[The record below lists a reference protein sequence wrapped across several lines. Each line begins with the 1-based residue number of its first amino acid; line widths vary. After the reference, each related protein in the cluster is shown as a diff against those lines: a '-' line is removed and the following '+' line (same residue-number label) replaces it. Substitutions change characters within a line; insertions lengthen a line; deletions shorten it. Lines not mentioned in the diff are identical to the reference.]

1 MGYGMSEVSVTLE
14 KYADLC
20 ALLADTGGDVE
31 KENAIAQSGGVS
43 PEEWSA
49 AKEHYTAKMQDPSDM
64 GKTAMAFMPLFQAA
78 QARMRGG
85 VEPGSLEVYT
95 KVHAEMALR
104 KDPADPAKKID
115 HMIVI
120 AENGF
125 THAEWLEME
134 GYWTPRVGSDE
145 FPEFDPELARKFAE
159 LFQKESDRVL
169 GIVRE

>member
-1 MGYGMSEVSVTLE
+1 MDEINVSLE
-14 KYADLC
+14 QYARLC
-20 ALLADTGGDVE
+20 ALMADTGGDIE
-31 KENAIAQSGGVS
+31 RENKIALAEGISPGDWKNSKE
-43 PEEWSA
+43 
-49 AKEHYTAKMQDPSDM
+49 YFTAKMQDPADM

-78 QARMRGG
+78 QASMRGG
-85 VEPGSLEVYT
+85 GEPGTLEQYA

-104 KDPADPAKKID
+104 KDPADPSSKIN

-134 GYWTPRVGSDE
+134 SYWTPRVGSDE
-145 FPEFDPELARKFAE
+145 FPEFDPVLAAKFRELY
-159 LFQKESDRVL
+159 QKEADRIN

>member
-1 MGYGMSEVSVTLE
+1 MEEVNVSLAA
-14 KYADLC
+14 YAELC
-20 ALLADTGGDVE
+20 ALMADTGGDVE
-31 KENAIAQSGGVS
+31 KENRIALSKGVS
-43 PEEWSA
+43 PEDWKD
-49 AKEHYTAKMQDPSDM
+49 AKEYFTVKMQDPTDM

-78 QARMRGG
+78 QAGIRGG
-85 VEPGSLEVYT
+85 GEPGTLEMYT

-104 KDPADPAKKID
+104 KDPGDPSKKLD

-145 FPEFDPELARKFAE
+145 FPEFDPELAKKFGE
-159 LFQKESDRVL
+159 LFQKESDRIN
-169 GIVRE
+169 GIVR